1 MMTEVT
7 TYDYSPVDPSD
18 PVLPVDTRPRTIVRK
33 LNNIECER
41 TYYVYSPLTNIV
53 ERVGTQGAAYGGTN
67 VLRTVT
73 TFYPVSV
80 GASLR
85 DARSGFVASIRHE
98 DGRLDIY
105 DYFLVSNL
113 WIRTVTHL
121 HGGYRVRL
129 DYHSKL
135 PQ

>member
-1 MMTEVT
+1 MTANNFDKHTLVWRN
-7 TYDYSPVDPSD
+7 DPTAPQEEFILLFD
-18 PVLPVDTRPRTIVRK
+18 D
-33 LNNIECER
+33 
-41 TYYVYSPLTNIV
+41 
-53 ERVGTQGAAYGGTN
+53 VGTQGAAYGGTN

-121 HGGYRVRL
+121 HGVYRGL
-129 DYHSKL
+129 
-135 PQ
+135 QGQT

>member
-1 MMTEVT
+1 MTANNFDKHTLVWRN
-7 TYDYSPVDPSD
+7 DPTA
-18 PVLPVDTRPRTIVRK
+18 PQ
-33 LNNIECER
+33 EEF
-41 TYYVYSPLTNIV
+41 
-53 ERVGTQGAAYGGTN
+53 GTN

>member
-1 MMTEVT
+1 MTANNFDKHTLVWRN
-7 TYDYSPVDPSD
+7 DPTA
-18 PVLPVDTRPRTIVRK
+18 PQEEFVLLFDD
-33 LNNIECER
+33 
-41 TYYVYSPLTNIV
+41 
-53 ERVGTQGAAYGGTN
+53 VGTQGAAYGGTN

-135 PQ
+135 PQVRQAKLGRTNSGRSYIVKKSTYD